1 MAGTSLIALIDD
13 IGAIMDDVAAQT
25 KVAAVKT
32 GGVVGDDLAVSA
44 DQVNGVKPERELPI
58 IWGIAKGSL
67 KNKALLIPGALAVS
81 AVAPA
86 LIPVALVAGGVYL
99 VYEGGEKIVEK
110 FFHKEHENHSENALE
125 KKHLTKEDHDK
136 IEKEKISGAIKTD
149 LVLSGEIIIIALGSM
164 AAAPLVTQAVAL
176 TGIGVGLT
184 AGVYG
189 VVAGIVKADD
199 VGLHL
204 MKKENSPIQ
213 NWIGE
218 KLVNGMPKFMK
229 GLSVVGTA
237 AMFTVGGGI
246 LAHNIPAVHHLVEML
261 PHSIT
266 ASGIGTM
273 AIEASVGLVGGM
285 MAVGAMHLKE
295 PLMKAISPV
304 TNLLKDF
311 KEKVFPSE
319 ENKNT
324 VSHEKKIDNI
334 LENELKKSGN
344 IQDVVVEKKVSS
356 TQEVKINLPSKEETL
371 ARMNVDVDVDLGAKN
386 IPAILKR

>member
-125 KKHLTKEDHDK
+125 KKHLTKEDHDQ

-324 VSHEKKIDNI
+324 VSHEKKIDNL
-334 LENELKKSGN
+334 LESELKKSGN

-356 TQEVKINLPSKEETL
+356 IQEVKINLPSKEETL
-371 ARMNVDVDVDLGAKN
+371 ARMNVDVDLGAKN